1 MRPGELPLPKP
12 WTTAVTIA
20 RLAGTA
26 VFAYLLALQLP
37 GSSRPVL
44 APLTALLVVQ
54 VTLYQAIRSA
64 IRRVVSVV
72 AGVLVAVGL
81 AAAIGFTWW
90 SLGITIVAALTL
102 GYVLHLGGEILEVPI
117 SAMLIL
123 SVDTRSA
130 ATSRIIETLVGAGAG
145 LLSSFILAAPR
156 VQPAEEAVDDLCR
169 QMADLLDQM
178 AQGLVDGAALDA
190 SANGSRGR
198 GRSPARSGAWTVL
211 SARPR
216 RASGS
221 IPDACCSRAWG
232 SACSA
237 HWKSWSARHSRSGA
251 WHARWP
257 TALAWGLTTALCET
271 RTFGPV
277 SPWCYGS

>member
-1 MRPGELPLPKP
+1 MRLGELPLPKP
-12 WTTAVTIA
+12 WTRSAGWPGKARFWPRAALLSLSGLGRRPADSVSAAARAAAQRTPETLTVVRQRAQPTAVTIA

-81 AAAIGFTWW
+81 AAAVGFTWW
-90 SLGITIVAALTL
+90 SLGITIAAALAL

-130 ATSRIIETLVGAGAG
+130 ATSRIIETLVGAA
-145 LLSSFILAAPR
+145 
-156 VQPAEEAVDDLCR
+156 
-169 QMADLLDQM
+169 
-178 AQGLVDGAALDA
+178 
-190 SANGSRGR
+190 
-198 GRSPARSGAWTVL
+198 PARSGAWTVL

-257 TALAWGLTTALCET
+257 TALAWRLTTALCET
-271 RTFGPV
+271 PTFGPV